1 MQIGEVEAYGT
12 PAVDSDAANA
22 ALEALE
28 AARAKITG
36 EDTTALDAAI
46 KALKDAIADENSTQ
60 SEINALIKAA
70 DAELAKFTVS
80 TAEAAAA
87 LAEAKNAVSDGSL
100 RLVSEKTMNA
110 LQDAIDALEAG
121 IAAAGDTVYQTELNT
136 LTENVRT
143 ALAAARSEQAANEQ
157 PVIPSY
163 PSTVKPTTPSASDS
177 TKLPFSDVRE
187 SDWFYEDVA
196 YVYEKGMMNGTRPRS
211 LWPGRIDHARHDR
224 DDPCAHGGR

>member
-1 MQIGEVEAYGT
+1 MEGWREIGFDAQTARFVRVYGDKLVDKGRDGYLMQIGEVEAYGT

-110 LQDAIDALEAG
+110 LQDAIDAKILSEG
-121 IAAAGDTVYQTELNT
+121 KFILNT
-136 LTENVRT
+136 QKILQIVRSFPAGSPWIMT
-143 ALAAARSEQAANEQ
+143 VPIRIIMRAKTIRWTNIVSISSKRSR
-157 PVIPSY
+157 
-163 PSTVKPTTPSASDS
+163 K
-177 TKLPFSDVRE
+177 R
-187 SDWFYEDVA
+187 
-196 YVYEKGMMNGTRPRS
+196 
-211 LWPGRIDHARHDR
+211 
-224 DDPCAHGGR
+224 

>member
-1 MQIGEVEAYGT
+1 M
-12 PAVDSDAANA
+12 P
-22 ALEALE
+22 
-28 AARAKITG
+28 
-36 EDTTALDAAI
+36 
-46 KALKDAIADENSTQ
+46 
-60 SEINALIKAA
+60 
-70 DAELAKFTVS
+70 KFTVS